1 MDDIIANS
9 QTEAAIAKLRRG
21 EATDSLRDEATAALL
36 ASMQTI
42 IGELA
47 DMKKSLWS
55 TAALK
60 DLIDDRHSTLCN
72 ACPVR
77 RWADAQVLAGRQQQ
91 QQKKEEE
98 SKKSWLQELLS
109 SESIRYFILMLILIW
124 AVIYVKTGPEGV
136 DSVKGGVTGTVTG
149 RGLK

>member
-1 MDDIIANS
+1 M
-9 QTEAAIAKLRRG
+9 
-21 EATDSLRDEATAALL
+21 
-36 ASMQTI
+36 
-42 IGELA
+42 
-47 DMKKSLWS
+47 
-55 TAALK
+55 
-60 DLIDDRHSTLCN
+60 
-72 ACPVR
+72 
-77 RWADAQVLAGRQQQ
+77 LAGRQQQ